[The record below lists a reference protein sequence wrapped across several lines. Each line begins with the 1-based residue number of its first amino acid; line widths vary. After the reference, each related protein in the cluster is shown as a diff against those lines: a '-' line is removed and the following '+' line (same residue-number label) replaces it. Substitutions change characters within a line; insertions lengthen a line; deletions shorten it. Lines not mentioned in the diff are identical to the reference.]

1 MENKVMNF
9 DWEAHLESLRHTRE
23 LMKENV
29 LLMKSIEEERKETDR
44 QMRETDRQMRE
55 TDRQMRETDLQLQ
68 ETRRL
73 VQEMSRKVSETTAS
87 MAELRISQE
96 KTFAQMRETDKRY
109 GSLSSEWGRMVEE
122 LCKPSALK
130 LFIAEGVKVDHLYEG
145 PRHVRR
151 SDDEIEVDITY
162 CNTTEV
168 VAVEVKT
175 TCYKKDVDYFLKQ
188 MKKFK
193 VLFREFADKKVYVA
207 MAALRFANG
216 SDVYARRQGL
226 YVLHP
231 SGEGMFCLDKP
242 NQRKQF

>member
-1 MENKVMNF
+1 MNF

-29 LLMKSIEEERKETDR
+29 LLMKSIEEERK
-44 QMRETDRQMRE
+44 ETDRQMRE

-96 KTFAQMRETDKRY
+96 KTFEQMRETDKRY

-151 SDDEIEVDITY
+151 IGDEIEVDIIY

-175 TCYKKDVDYFLKQ
+175 ACYKKDVDHFLKQ
-188 MKKFK
+188 MKNFK
-193 VLFREFADKKVYVA
+193 TLFREFADKKVYVA

-216 SDVYARRQGL
+216 SDVYARRQGF

-231 SGEGMFCLDKP
+231 SGDGMFSLDKP